1 VKSPQKGKNWTITVL
16 GYVNNNRIIEF
27 NHKYPRLE
35 VKSKDLYLIQ
45 KEKYLRIN
53 NVKNTFVLQKGYFH
67 KCLSK
72 GVAMRNL
79 DKQVR
84 TRKMLEYHHE
94 HLNYR

>member
-1 VKSPQKGKNWTITVL
+1 MM
-16 GYVNNNRIIEF
+16 
-27 NHKYPRLE
+27 
-35 VKSKDLYLIQ
+35 SKIHLFY
-45 KEKYLRIN
+45 KRE
-53 NVKNTFVLQKGYFH
+53 YFH

-84 TRKMLEYHHE
+84 TRKMLDYHHE